1 MKNLAVSVPQAH
13 GCPFDDSTN
22 LDRLSVRL
30 YEATGFARARC
41 YSRSSCGYSCGVRSR
56 VAQRDVI
63 RIREKRLL
71 P

>member
-30 YEATGFARARC
+30 FEVDSPKQVDDG
-41 YSRSSCGYSCGVRSR
+41 
-56 VAQRDVI
+56 
-63 RIREKRLL
+63 RIRFAYSTNNQDKADFIRL
-71 P
+71 